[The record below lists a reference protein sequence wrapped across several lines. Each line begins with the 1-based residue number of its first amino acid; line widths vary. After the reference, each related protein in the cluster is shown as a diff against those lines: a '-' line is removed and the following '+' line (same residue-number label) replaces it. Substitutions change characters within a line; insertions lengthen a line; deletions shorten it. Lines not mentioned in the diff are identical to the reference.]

1 MIIEQE
7 GEEYHAEMISKR
19 LGTPFIIG
27 IAHATRN
34 LLEGEVVTM
43 QLNNGKVHRGTGGK
57 LPMKLDS
64 MD

>member
-1 MIIEQE
+1 
-7 GEEYHAEMISKR
+7 MISKR
-19 LGTPFIIG
+19 LGIPFIIG

-43 QLNNGKVHRGTGGK
+43 QLSNGKVHRGTGGK

-64 MD
+64 ML